1 MPSPTLSYVL
11 LFVGGG
17 ILVWNEIRSAFA
29 AADLN
34 NEPPQIV
41 TVDPARPNPAHDGQI
56 VHVTGELTAQRFA
69 TDPRFPLPGKFLLLR
84 RFVEMQQWRKLS
96 RRGAASTTG
105 FAANGF
111 DLYWAGEEIDTRAD
125 DAPPEQ
131 QNAPMP
137 LKGEGFLAEGL
148 HVGGFT
154 LPPDVLPTLGKP
166 QQLDPDRQLAATLA
180 AAVSGAEGIL
190 DGNWI
195 ILATEPAR
203 HPPLRPSAEP
213 VWAPGTL
220 RVRFEHVSAG
230 PYSLI
235 ARQTQNALF
244 PFSAPSG
251 GTHFLARAGTHAPS
265 EIYRE
270 ARSKNNFLTWALR
283 MLGLGATVYGLLS
296 VLQLRSQVRR

>member
-1 MPSPTLSYVL
+1 MPSPTISYIL
-11 LFVGGG
+11 LFFGGG
-17 ILVWNEIRSAFA
+17 ILVWNEIRSFFA

-34 NEPPQIV
+34 NEPPQIT
-41 TVDPARPNPAHDGQI
+41 TVDSARPNAVNEGQV
-56 VHVTGELTAQRFA
+56 VHVSGEISAQRFA
-69 TDPRFPLPGKFLLLR
+69 TDPRFPMPGRYLLLR

-96 RRGAASTTG
+96 RRGSASSTG

-111 DLYWAGEEIDTRAD
+111 DLYWSADEIDTRAD
-125 DAPPEQ
+125 GAPPEQ

-137 LKGEGFLAEGL
+137 MKSDGFLAEGL
-148 HVGGFT
+148 HIGGFT
-154 LPPDVLPTLGKP
+154 VPPDVLPALAKP

-180 AAVSGAEGIL
+180 AAFPGAEGIL

-203 HPPLRPSAEP
+203 RPPLRPSAKP

-220 RVRFEHVSAG
+220 RVRFEQVSAG
-230 PYSLI
+230 QYSLI
-235 ARQTQNALF
+235 ARQTQNSLF
-244 PFSAPSG
+244 PFPAPSG
-251 GTHFLARAGTHAPS
+251 GTHFLARAGTHPPS

-283 MLGLGATVYGLLS
+283 VLGIGATVYGLLS
-296 VLQLRSQVRR
+296 VLRLRSQVRR